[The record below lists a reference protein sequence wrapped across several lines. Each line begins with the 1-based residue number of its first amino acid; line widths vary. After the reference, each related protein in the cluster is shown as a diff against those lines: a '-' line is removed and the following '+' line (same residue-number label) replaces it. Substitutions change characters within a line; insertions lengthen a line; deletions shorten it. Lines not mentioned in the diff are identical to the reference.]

1 MKDMRKRLFIVLA
14 LMVCGIAGAWAEE
27 VTPEQA
33 REIAQEFMK
42 SHGSRRAAP
51 EMEQPVK
58 VSGLYIFN
66 INNNGGYVI
75 VSNDDQTTPI
85 LGFSDSGSIDPDNM
99 PSNMRAWLQGYA
111 DEIAWLQKNGITTTP
126 ATNKARRRSG
136 TQKADKAK
144 LIFTTWD
151 QLTPY
156 NNMTPYYGV
165 SNNHYVYSEE
175 EVSGYSHCATG
186 CVATA
191 MAQVMYYHKWPQ
203 SQTQKIPAYEW
214 KSADISLPELPATTF
229 NWGDD
234 YMLTNYV
241 ENHQVVG
248 NEVQQNAIA
257 TLMKY
262 CGYSVEMDYGPESG
276 SNTVKVA
283 DALVSYFGYKNTT
296 TCVSRNNYTYDQ
308 WIDLI
313 YHEIANNRPVVYGG
327 QSSGGGHE
335 FVCDGYENR
344 DGTDYFHINWGW
356 SGQSDNFYVLSVL
369 NPYSGQSTGGSTTKD
384 GYKYNQDAVIGIQPS
399 TGTGTVANITP
410 NVTNLTINS
419 MTLSHSS
426 VVWNTEVTFTINIT
440 NNNAADFDGTIFLGV
455 NNGGSYQSLKA
466 VNFVIPARKTKNCV
480 LEYTPTGIGTYNFI
494 LYIPDATGF
503 CTTDGTIYASLPVV
517 YPEQGIPTNLAVTNI
532 TSNSAQLSWT
542 DNDGVASA
550 WVVGIK
556 ADGANIFSPIDADE
570 NPFTL
575 TGLTAGTNYTVK
587 VRKSDNENW
596 SPEFTF
602 TTPAT
607 PAAYPVPENLTA
619 NKVTP
624 TSALISWT
632 GSAESY
638 DVRYGVIADGVGNE
652 PKWLQ
657 YDDEERISGIGSST
671 SQERTWGV
679 MYPGYQVTGNK
690 LTKVTFYKNITGH
703 DIITIKIYKDGNNAP
718 ETPIATRSV
727 QPLDEK
733 GFQTVSFNNP
743 ISIEP
748 GHNLWITLTE
758 TGDYPMAYCIS
769 TEPNNQWVYSNGSW
783 KNISELDSS
792 FSNCGWMIRG
802 YIESE
807 SINPGN
813 ITWTTTSPCSNQ
825 SCQLTGLGDANNYV
839 VQVRSNYGS
848 DNYSEWVTATINK
861 GLELRNNGTN
871 NGDLIDAWNE
881 QVTYVTLKGRTLF
894 KDGKWNT
901 ICLPFPLT
909 ATQLASSPLSGAEI
923 RTLTSATLN
932 NDELTLNFTDKG
944 SVTSITAGTPYLI
957 KWEKANNYDQ
967 ANAQTRDIKD
977 PVFNGVSIDKTRNDI
992 ISNNNNVLISF
1003 KGTYTPISFGSSE
1016 EYKLL
1021 IGDNN
1026 MLYYPQ
1032 NGAFLGACRAFFMIS
1047 QGGSSVRSYVLNFG
1061 DDDSATGIIA
1071 IGDSQLSTP
1080 NSPLSEWYTL
1090 DGRRLAAKP
1099 TAKGIYIHEGRKVVI
1114 K

>member
-14 LMVCGIAGAWAEE
+14 LMVCGFAGAWAEE

-126 ATNKARRRSG
+126 ATDKARRRSG
-136 TQKADKAK
+136 TQKVNKGK
-144 LIFTTWD
+144 LISTTWD

-191 MAQVMYYHKWPQ
+191 MAQVMNYHKWPQ

-257 TLMKY
+257 TLMQY
-262 CGYSVEMDYGPESG
+262 CGYSLEMDYGPESG

-283 DALVSYFGYKNTT
+283 KALKSYFDYNNTT
-296 TCVSRNNYTYDQ
+296 TCVSRNNYTYDK

-356 SGQSDNFYVLSVL
+356 GGQSDNYYVLSVL
-369 NPYSGQSTGGSTTKD
+369 YPNNGQSTGGSTTNV
-384 GYKYNQDAVIGIQPS
+384 GYKFDQDAVIGIQPS

-426 VVWNTEVTFTINIT
+426 IVQNTEVTFTINIT

-466 VNFVIPARKTKNCV
+466 ENFVIPARKTKNCV
-480 LEYTPTGIGTYNFI
+480 LKYTPTGTGIYSFI
-494 LYIPDATGF
+494 LYIPNATGF
-503 CTTDGTIYASLPVV
+503 CTTDGTIYARLPVKKTG
-517 YPEQGIPTNLAVTNI
+517 QGIPTNLAVTNI
-532 TSNSAQLSWT
+532 TSNSAELSWT
-542 DNDGVASA
+542 DDGEATA
-550 WVVGIK
+550 WKVGIK
-556 ADGANIFSPIDADE
+556 ANGASSFTEKDA
-570 NPFTL
+570 NVKPFTL
-575 TGLTAGTNYTVK
+575 TELSQNTEYTVK
-587 VRKSDNENW
+587 VRKDGNTNW

-607 PAAYPVPENLTA
+607 PAAYPVPEDLTA

-657 YDDEERISGIGSST
+657 YDDGEKIGGIGSST

-690 LTKVTFYKNITGH
+690 LTKVTFYKNITSE
-703 DIITIKIYKDGNNAP
+703 DIITLRIYKDGDNAP
-718 ETPIATRSV
+718 KTNIINISLQTSGTE
-727 QPLDEK
+727 
-733 GFQTVSFNNP
+733 GFQTADLSSFS

-758 TGDYPMAYCIS
+758 TGDYPMAYCMS

-783 KNISELDSS
+783 KNISELNAS

-807 SINPGN
+807 SINPEN
-813 ITWTTTSPCSNQ
+813 ITWTTTSPCSNK
-825 SCQLTGLGDANNYV
+825 SCQLTGLDDAKNYA

-848 DNYSEWVTATINK
+848 DHYSEWVTATINK
-861 GLELRNNGTN
+861 GLELSNNGTN
-871 NGDLIDAWNE
+871 NGDLIDAWNNKE
-881 QVTYVTLKGRTLF
+881 TNVTLKDRTLF

-901 ICLPFPLT
+901 ICLPFPLSSE
-909 ATQLASSPLSGAEI
+909 QLANSPLARADI
-923 RTLTSATLN
+923 RTLNDATL
-932 NDELTLNFTDKG
+932 DEGELTLYFT
-944 SVTSITAGTPYLI
+944 SATSITAGTPYLI
-957 KWEKANNYDQ
+957 KWDKANGYDQ

-977 PVFNGVSIDKTRNDI
+977 PVFNGVKIDNTI
-992 ISNNNNVLISF
+992 NNIEIDYYNVWF
-1003 KGTYTPISFGSSE
+1003 KGTYTPFSFTNTQG
-1016 EYKLL
+1016 YKLL

-1026 MLYYPQ
+1026 MLYYPES
-1032 NGAFLGACRAFFMIS
+1032 GAYLGACRAYFMIV
-1047 QGGSSVRSYVLNFG
+1047 QGSSLVRSYVLNFG

-1071 IGDSQLSTP
+1071 IGDSQPSTL

-1090 DGRRLAAKP
+1090 DGRRLTAKP
-1099 TAKGIYIHEGRKVVI
+1099 TAKGIYIYEGRKVVI